1 MTTWHAHAQSCL
13 VTVRNVGAR
22 QGQGFYDYE
31 NNVAGKTDKMYFM
44 GTTPSTSHTVLLAR
58 LH

>member
-1 MTTWHAHAQSCL
+1 MEGTEARSCL

-31 NNVAGKTDKMYFM
+31 NNVAGKTDNMYFM
-44 GTTPSTSHTVLLAR
+44 STTPST
-58 LH
+58 